1 MLQIFNE
8 SGIGGW
14 MVLLFTIAG
23 LAAVTTVGRRWG
35 RPGSVAAAWAVAI
48 LAAGA
53 LGFGTGQRSVNRAFA
68 TLRAQQTNAAD
79 EAGTR
84 PDQMVIM
91 LSRGTS
97 EAAGNYV
104 LAGTGAL
111 MVMLVGGVFIVFRKR
126 DPQTAP
132 ARPSTAPAASV

>member
-1 MLQIFNE
+1 MIQIFNE
-8 SGIGGW
+8 SGFGGW

-53 LGFGTGQRSVNRAFA
+53 LGYGTGQRSVNRAFD
-68 TLRAQQTNAAD
+68 TLRAQQNNAAD
-79 EAGTR
+79 QPAPR

-111 MVMLVGGVFIVFRKR
+111 MVMLVGGLFILFRKN
-126 DPQTAP
+126 DAQSAP
-132 ARPSTAPAASV
+132 ARTATAPAAGV